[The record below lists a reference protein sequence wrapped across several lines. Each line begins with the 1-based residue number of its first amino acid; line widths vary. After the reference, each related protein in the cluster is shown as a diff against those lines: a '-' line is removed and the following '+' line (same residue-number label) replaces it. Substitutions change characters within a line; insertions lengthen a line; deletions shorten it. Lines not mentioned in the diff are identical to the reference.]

1 MSPVK
6 GIDPVLAEA
15 EIIKVK
21 DLENNEPGDAMK
33 VKELDRKEVGD
44 MLKVKDLGR
53 MEADNIDSTALQSR
67 DDDTEDEN
75 ENGKVFPGK
84 KNISDKLND
93 HMNLKLG
100 LFCSCMYTF
109 FCK

>member
-6 GIDPVLAEA
+6 EIAPVLAEA
-15 EIIKVK
+15 EIIKIK
-21 DLENNEPGDAMK
+21 DLDNNEPVDALK
-33 VKELDRKEVGD
+33 VKDLDRKEVGD

-84 KNISDKLND
+84 R
-93 HMNLKLG
+93 NL
-100 LFCSCMYTF
+100 
-109 FCK
+109 

>member
-1 MSPVK
+1 MYIFLGDKIELSPVK

-15 EIIKVK
+15 DIIKVK
-21 DLENNEPGDAMK
+21 DLDNNEPADAMK
-33 VKELDRKEVGD
+33 VKDLDRKEAGD

-84 KNISDKLND
+84 KKHIGHIN
-93 HMNLKLG
+93 
-100 LFCSCMYTF
+100 
-109 FCK
+109 

>member
-6 GIDPVLAEA
+6 GTDTVRMEA
-15 EIIKVK
+15 DIIKVK
-21 DLENNEPGDAMK
+21 DLDNNEPVDVLK
-33 VKELDRKEVGD
+33 VKDLDRKEAGD

-53 MEADNIDSTALQSR
+53 MEAENIDATALQSR

-84 KNISDKLND
+84 TNLGQMKIFKLQ
-93 HMNLKLG
+93 K
-100 LFCSCMYTF
+100 
-109 FCK
+109 